1 MSSDALREYHE
12 RDPFQPVT
20 LFLPSGKTR
29 VIKNPELYMFSETGR
44 TIILTE
50 GDRVFLVD
58 VATIEAVETLA
69 GRNGH

>member
-1 MSSDALREYHE
+1 MGSDTLREYLE

-20 LFLPSGKTR
+20 LFLPSGKTH

-44 TIILTE
+44 TIFLTE

-58 VATIEAVETLA
+58 VATVEAAETTINEN
-69 GRNGH
+69 RH